1 MSILISTD
9 LQLLAHIHVWNIDK
23 NLFFIIA
30 FILIYRKIYNINN
43 VGNSMYSCGNTEI
56 TLLTEPQVYF
66 LDRGYLSVVTM
77 LEIKMEIV
85 TRLRAVTNG
94 WGWGLISG

>member
-1 MSILISTD
+1 
-9 LQLLAHIHVWNIDK
+9 
-23 NLFFIIA
+23 
-30 FILIYRKIYNINN
+30 
-43 VGNSMYSCGNTEI
+43 MYSCGNTEI

-66 LDRGYLSVVTM
+66 LDTGYLSVVTI

>member
-1 MSILISTD
+1 
-9 LQLLAHIHVWNIDK
+9 
-23 NLFFIIA
+23 
-30 FILIYRKIYNINN
+30 
-43 VGNSMYSCGNTEI
+43 MYSCGNTEI

-66 LDRGYLSVVTM
+66 LDREYLSVVTM

>member
-1 MSILISTD
+1 
-9 LQLLAHIHVWNIDK
+9 
-23 NLFFIIA
+23 
-30 FILIYRKIYNINN
+30 
-43 VGNSMYSCGNTEI
+43 MYSCGNTEM

-66 LDRGYLSVVTM
+66 VDRGYLSVVTM

-85 TRLRAVTNG
+85 TRLRVVTNG

>member
-1 MSILISTD
+1 MGI
-9 LQLLAHIHVWNIDK
+9 
-23 NLFFIIA
+23 
-30 FILIYRKIYNINN
+30 
-43 VGNSMYSCGNTEI
+43 TEI
-56 TLLTEPQVYF
+56 TSLTEPQVYF
-66 LDRGYLSVVTM
+66 LDGGYLSVVPM